1 MSDQPVQ
8 MHIHPTCRPGSV
20 KRLAFE
26 AVRDGRGVQLR
37 FDLVADLSTLT
48 LAKSPGGQRRDGL
61 WQQTCFEA
69 FLAPEHDGGY
79 VEFNFAPNGD
89 WAAYRFS
96 EYRQNGHDLDT
107 PAPTIEA
114 WQTENGFSMRVSLA
128 ELPADLHS
136 GAIRIG
142 PSAVIEARDG
152 TKSYWALHH
161 PANKPDFHR
170 IENFKLS
177 LD

>member
-8 MHIHPTCRPGSV
+8 LQIHPTSARPGVEQLTFKS
-20 KRLAFE
+20 A
-26 AVRDGRGVQLR
+26 RDGQGVQLR
-37 FDLVADLSTLT
+37 FDLVANLSALK
-48 LAKSPGGQRRDGL
+48 LPEMPGGQRRDGL
-61 WQQTCFEA
+61 WQHTCFEA
-69 FLAPEHDGGY
+69 FFATAGAPGY

-89 WAAYRFS
+89 WAAYQFS
-96 EYRQNGHDLDT
+96 DYRQGGCDLDT
-107 PAPTIEA
+107 PAPVIEA
-114 WQTENGFSMRVSLA
+114 WRTADGFSMCVTLP
-128 ELPADLHS
+128 ELPVTFKSA
-136 GAIRIG
+136 AVRIG
-142 PSAVIEARDG
+142 PSAVIEAGDG